1 MQPSAD
7 ADDLSEVKGIGPV
20 YRARL
25 ERTASGWER
34 TLATNHLGHF
44 LLTRK
49 LESHLRSA
57 GSRIVLITSK
67 AHESGRLHRRP
78 LDEIL
83 RGPPDYR
90 GFGAYADSK
99 LANVLFVRELARRWG
114 SNATPIAVHPGLL
127 ASKIWD
133 RNRTVAMWFVRRL
146 TRFMRD
152 PADARARI
160 PVGAIRYCCDTSEG
174 LRPDVIYDWDLE
186 LPPDAEVAEIATAPG
201 WRERRGAY
209 VNRTVPVDATLPDE
223 AERLGAELWDRSAEA
238 VGLRD

>member
-1 MQPSAD
+1 M
-7 ADDLSEVKGIGPV
+7 
-20 YRARL
+20 
-25 ERTASGWER
+25 
-34 TLATNHLGHF
+34 
-44 LLTRK
+44 
-49 LESHLRSA
+49 
-57 GSRIVLITSK
+57 
-67 AHESGRLHRRP
+67 
-78 LDEIL
+78 
-83 RGPPDYR
+83 
-90 GFGAYADSK
+90 
-99 LANVLFVRELARRWG
+99 LFVRELARRWG

-160 PVGAIRYCCDTSEG
+160 PVGAIRYCCDTMEENNG
-174 LRPDVIYDWDLE
+174 FDRPLNDLCDC
-186 LPPDAEVAEIATAPG
+186 PADAEVAEIATAPG